1 MPNVDALLYAAKVAR
16 APYLLPAGPE
26 VVALAVSASRAV
38 TTQSSATSAAGA
50 GSAALDVQITAEL
63 DDGLTGGQAI
73 VAAEATIDTP
83 PWDGG
88 SPTALAASDG
98 AFDTAQETVSGTLS
112 LDGPGLGRHLIFVRG
127 QDAAGDWGP
136 SASKFITVTHV
147 AQSGADRPGAKVLYA
162 FQVLNT
168 GYLSRSLTLTST
180 PAHWLTSVVPL
191 SVTQSP
197 GAVTPV
203 TVTVTIP
210 ITVGVG
216 SSGDPQQPAG
226 LRDVVTVTA
235 RSAEAPWLSY
245 DVRLET
251 VALWASAFLPLVMR
265 H

>member
-1 MPNVDALLYAAKVAR
+1 M
-16 APYLLPAGPE
+16 
-26 VVALAVSASRAV
+26 
-38 TTQSSATSAAGA
+38 SAAGA
-50 GSAALDVQITAEL
+50 GSAALEVQIIAEV
-63 DDGLTGGQAI
+63 DDGLSGGQA
-73 VAAEATIDTP
+73 VAAAEATIDIP

-112 LDGPGLGRHLIFVRG
+112 LDGLGLGRHLVFVRG
-127 QDAAGDWGP
+127 QDAAGDWGR
-136 SASKFITVTHV
+136 SASQFITVTHLT
-147 AQSGADRPGAKVLYA
+147 QFGADRPGATVLYA

-180 PAHWLTSVVPL
+180 ASNWPTAVVPL

-210 ITVGVG
+210 ITAGVG
-216 SSGDPQQPAG
+216 SYRDLQQRTE

-251 VALWASAFLPLVMR
+251 VALWASAFLPLVIR